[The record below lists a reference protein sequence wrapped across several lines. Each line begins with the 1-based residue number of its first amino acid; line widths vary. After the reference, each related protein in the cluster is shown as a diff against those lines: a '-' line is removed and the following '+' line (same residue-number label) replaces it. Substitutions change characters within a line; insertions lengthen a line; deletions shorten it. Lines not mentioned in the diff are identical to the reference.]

1 MGLSTGEFLVD
12 DVRLAYRTSGSGVL
26 LLILPGN
33 TASSAYHTGEL
44 EHFGE
49 RFHAVSESQ
58 APNLQNP
65 GLSDSPLDRRQQ
77 MRVLV
82 R

>member
-12 DVRLAYRTSGSGVL
+12 DVRLAYRTNGSGAL

-33 TASSAYHTGEL
+33 TALSAYHTGEL

-49 RFHAVSESQ
+49 RFHAVSPDFRGTAWAKFAARCS
-58 APNLQNP
+58 
-65 GLSDSPLDRRQQ
+65 
-77 MRVLV
+77 
-82 R
+82 